1 MKYSELKRQLGAF
14 QFYIMSVFLLILA
27 IYVGFNWGNTSDDEQ
42 QSELARLNQTLSNLQ
57 IENNELTKTLNIH
70 GVELEVARLSEQ
82 QIHQEIKQ
90 GLQRE
95 QELRSDLAFYQQIM
109 APELSPKGFAIESF
123 NIEAALSEREF
134 RFELVLMQQEK
145 IKKTL
150 KGNIKVSL
158 LGSENGKSK
167 RISLA
172 SLMPDKGESLKFN
185 FKYFQVIDGQLR
197 LPKNFEPEKIL
208 VHADIY
214 QFKVKRGTLDKS
226 FDWLLSPDFS
236 SE

>member
-1 MKYSELKRQLGAF
+1 MYL
-14 QFYIMSVFLLILA
+14 
-27 IYVGFNWGNTSDDEQ
+27 GFNWGNASNDEQ
-42 QSELARLNQTLSNLQ
+42 QSELARINQTLSNLQ
-57 IENNELTKTLNIH
+57 LENNELTRKLNILS
-70 GVELEVARLSEQ
+70 VELEVAQLAEQ

-95 QELRSDLAFYQQIM
+95 HELRSDLAFYQQIM
-109 APELSPKGFAIESF
+109 APELAPKGFVIDSF
-123 NIEAALSEREF
+123 NIEAALSEGEF

-145 IKKTL
+145 IKNTL
-150 KGNIKVSL
+150 KGNIQVSL

-172 SLMPDKGESLKFN
+172 SLMPDKGESLKYS
-185 FKYFQVIDGQLR
+185 FKYFQVIEGQLR
-197 LPKNFEPEKIL
+197 LPENFEPEKIL

-226 FDWLLSPDFS
+226 FDWLLSSDL
-236 SE
+236 